1 MNELDMLRE
10 LAEETPLATP
20 QELSRAHA
28 RLLDAIGAERR
39 PNRRQRHAPAVW
51 TNRRFGRAMAA
62 IALAGAAAAAIV
74 IVTQR
79 PPVAERQVSP
89 PAGHLTASQ
98 VLVKAAFVALH
109 TNAEP
114 PRPNQF
120 IYTKVQASGG
130 GLTQSWLS
138 VDGARDSIIGS
149 VTVPGCVDGGSSSCT
164 PVRAYF
170 PQMPTQ
176 PGKVLAYLERTQG
189 VRPGNLND
197 LAKTAGTMLD
207 SDYLLPAQQA
217 ALYQFLA
224 RTPGI
229 RLVPHTVDAAGRP
242 GVGVRWT
249 LGGSAAML
257 IFDSRTLRYLGMA
270 TEGSHGQ
277 TSSNALV
284 QIAIVDQAGELPG
297 SAGSPSE

>member
-1 MNELDMLRE
+1 MNELDMLSQ
-10 LAEETPLATP
+10 LAEETQLATP
-20 QELSRAHA
+20 QELSRARA
-28 RLLDAIGAERR
+28 RLLDAIASERSKGR
-39 PNRRQRHAPAVW
+39 HRRAPTVW
-51 TNRRFGRAMAA
+51 KNRRFGGAMAA
-62 IALAGAAAAAIV
+62 IALTGAAAAAIV

-79 PPVAERQVSP
+79 PPAAERPVSP

-98 VLVKAAFVALH
+98 VLVRAAFVALH
-109 TNAEP
+109 TNAGP

-120 IYTKVQASGG
+120 VYTKVQASGG
-130 GLTQSWLS
+130 GITQSWLS
-138 VDGARDSIIGS
+138 VDGARDSIVGS
-149 VTVPGCVDGGSSSCT
+149 VTVAGCVDGGSRSCT
-164 PVRAYF
+164 PVRAYL

-176 PGKVLAYLERTQG
+176 PGNMLAYLERTQG

-217 ALYQFLA
+217 ALYRFLA

-229 RLVPHTVDAAGRP
+229 RLVRHTVDAAGRP

-249 LGGSAAML
+249 FGGGAAML